1 MNGSEQQG
9 TIQRLRASGNTL
21 RGTVA
26 FAAAHLLLSAICLV
40 RWHSSDHWSGFDI
53 FSGSYLALKSLGSIQ
68 SLYSGRK
75 AFQSETL
82 KGEWWGTTSDASI
95 VRATRLLMLAD
106 LLIFFDYA
114 HWQTLR
120 WLELPGIQFVG
131 LALYVLAKIWQMWT
145 DSYLEAYFTGAK
157 SPQSQSVMN
166 QGPFRFIRHPRYAGV
181 IAGKV
186 GCALIFA
193 SVFGWLLAL
202 VWTAVYT
209 RKVRREETHMC
220 KLLGESYKE
229 YSRKTARLI
238 PGIY

>member
-1 MNGSEQQG
+1 VNESKQPRATQ
-9 TIQRLRASGNTL
+9 TLRTWWNTL
-21 RGTVA
+21 QGTVA
-26 FAAAHLLLSAICLV
+26 FAAVHLLLSAICLF
-40 RWHSSDHWSGFDI
+40 RWHTSDQWSGFDI
-53 FSGSYLALKSLGSIQ
+53 FSGSYLALKLLGSIH

-75 AFQSETL
+75 AFRSEAL

-95 VRATRLLMLAD
+95 VRATQLLMLAD
-106 LLIFFDYA
+106 LLIVFDYA
-114 HWQTLR
+114 HWRTLR
-120 WLELPGIQFVG
+120 WLELPAVQVAG

-145 DSYLEAYFTGAK
+145 DSYLEAYFVGDK
-157 SPQSQSVMN
+157 SPRSQTVMN
-166 QGPFRFIRHPRYAGV
+166 RGPFRLIRHPRYAGV

-202 VWTAVYT
+202 AWTVVYT
-209 RKVRREETHMC
+209 RKVGQEEIHMQ
-220 KLLGESYKE
+220 KLLGESYRE